1 MGSIEKIHEMLVSKE
16 CSCTELTKSYLDEI
30 EKADGELNAYVNVT
44 GEEALKTAEAV
55 DRKIASGEEI
65 GMLEGVPM
73 TLKDNISTK
82 GIETTCCS
90 KILTGYKPIYNATVW
105 ETLAGENAVM
115 LGKTNMDE
123 FAMGSSCETS
133 YFGGA
138 MNPFDSNYVSGGS
151 SGGVA
156 SAVGANIAAYGLGS
170 DTGGSI
176 RQPASFCG
184 IVGLKPTYGAVS
196 RYGLI
201 AYASSLDQIGPITK
215 SVEDAAIVFD
225 AISKRDE
232 KDSTSKGFVG
242 DTYSKLN
249 NDIKGMK
256 IGIAKEYLEGVRDDV
271 KEAVLKAAD
280 IYKSMGAEIV
290 YFDLP
295 ELKFAL
301 PVYYII
307 ACAEASSNL
316 GRYDGIRFGYKTDH
330 YNGTHDMVCRTRS
343 EGFGEEVKRRILL
356 GTYVLSAGYYDAY
369 YKKAQNLRGLI
380 SPFMGEK
387 LRGENDYKF
396 IAVEPAS
403 CPSLTRGKFAYDFCD
418 TGMICPL
425 AKMYTLGSGFIPSA
439 NHAGGLRFHGM
450 SSTLSQLYHDGL
462 MEARA
467 VEQTSVFA
475 AAEQFARVEGILPA
489 PESSHAIRVAID
501 EALKCKETGEEK
513 TILFGLTG
521 TGYFDMVAYQKYNDG
536 EMSDYIPTDADLQQ
550 GFDGL
555 PKVDRFVKTVSF
567 F

>member
-1 MGSIEKIHEMLVSKE
+1 MGTISKIHEMLTTKQ
-16 CSCTELTKSYLDEI
+16 CSCEELAKSYLDQI
-30 EKADGELNAYVNVT
+30 EKSNGELNAYVNVT
-44 GEEALKTAEAV
+44 ADEALATAQTV
-55 DRKIASGEEI
+55 DKKIASGETI

-105 ETLAGENAVM
+105 DILSKENSVL

-133 YFGGA
+133 YFKGA
-138 MNPFDSNYVSGGS
+138 MNPFNTNHVSGGS

-156 SAVGANIAAYGLGS
+156 SAVGANIAAFGLGS

-225 AISKRDE
+225 AISKYDD
-232 KDSTSKGFVG
+232 KDSTSKGYSG
-242 DTYSKLN
+242 TSTYETLN

-256 IGIAKEYLEGVRDDV
+256 IGIAKEYLDGIRDDV
-271 KEAVLKAAD
+271 KEAVLAAAEV
-280 IYKSMGAEIV
+280 YRSLGAEIV

-295 ELKFAL
+295 ALKYAL

-316 GRYDGIRFGYKTDH
+316 GRYDGIRYGYKTEH
-330 YNGTHDMVCRTRS
+330 YNGTHDMICRTRS
-343 EGFGEEVKRRILL
+343 EGFGDEVKRRILL

-369 YKKAQNLRGLI
+369 YKKAQNLRGTI
-380 SPFMGEK
+380 VKAFDEAFEK
-387 LRGENDYKF
+387 CDVILAPTVPMTAFEKGRAVSDPIETYLTDICTVPVNIAGLPGVSVPCGFNAKGMPIGMQIIGKSFSEAQILNVAYKYQQAAGENFK
-396 IAVEPAS
+396 
-403 CPSLTRGKFAYDFCD
+403 D
-418 TGMICPL
+418 TKWG
-425 AKMYTLGSGFIPSA
+425 
-439 NHAGGLRFHGM
+439 
-450 SSTLSQLYHDGL
+450 
-462 MEARA
+462 
-467 VEQTSVFA
+467 
-475 AAEQFARVEGILPA
+475 
-489 PESSHAIRVAID
+489 
-501 EALKCKETGEEK
+501 
-513 TILFGLTG
+513 
-521 TGYFDMVAYQKYNDG
+521 
-536 EMSDYIPTDADLQQ
+536 
-550 GFDGL
+550 
-555 PKVDRFVKTVSF
+555 VKL
-567 F
+567 